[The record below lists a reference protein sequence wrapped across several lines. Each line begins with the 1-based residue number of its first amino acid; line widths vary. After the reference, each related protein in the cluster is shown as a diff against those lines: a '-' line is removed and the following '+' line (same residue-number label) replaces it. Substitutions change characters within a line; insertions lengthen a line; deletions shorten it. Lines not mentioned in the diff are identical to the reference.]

1 MEHRSRVTPE
11 GRVKAKVKAV
21 LASAG
26 AYYVMP
32 VTSGYGSSGAPDF
45 LVCYGGRFVGIEC
58 KAGKGKPTGLQ
69 IKNLQSI
76 EQAGG
81 QSLIV
86 NEFNVVNLVHLLQ
99 EGVSSYEKNDQ
110 HTEDLEGPKVRPKN
124 PS

>member
-1 MEHRSRVTPE
+1 MTPE

-86 NEFNVVNLVHLLQ
+86 NEFNVVNLVNLLR
-99 EGVSSYEKNDQ
+99 EGVSIYEKNDQ
-110 HTEDLEGPKVRPKN
+110 YTQDRESPKVRPKN
-124 PS
+124 SS

>member
-1 MEHRSRVTPE
+1 MTPE
-11 GRVKAKVKAV
+11 GRVKAKVKDVLKAV
-21 LASAG
+21 G

-76 EQAGG
+76 EHSGG

-86 NEFNVVNLVHLLQ
+86 NEFNVVHLVTLLQ
-99 EGVSSYEKNDQ
+99 EGVSSYEKNIQQVQSLDSPM
-110 HTEDLEGPKVRPKN
+110 LRPKN
-124 PS
+124 AS